1 MMEMRKLANHPLL
14 LRYYY
19 SDETLMKIATMLSTH
34 PMYKKN
40 PHPPYIFEELAIL
53 SDFQVQQMLEKF
65 VSYFRI
71 VLSCRFLIQ
80 IRFYELQNL
89 KNMDIPDEL
98 IVDSAKFKHLD
109 DVLPKM
115 KQEGHRVLI
124 FSQFTM
130 MLDILERYLDIRDHG
145 YLRLDGQTTVTD
157 RQDMIDQYMN
167 DPELFVFLLST
178 KAGGMGINLTA
189 ADTVIIHDID
199 FNPYND
205 KQAEDRCHRMGQ
217 KRPVTIYRMITEGTI
232 EEGMQIVAKNKLELE
247 KELTQSG
254 TVDTSDG
261 PNAKCMIRI
270 LTMALGI
277 ADEEK
282 VAPMLSPTP
291 KKESGKRA
299 PENDTPE
306 Y

>member
-1 MMEMRKLANHPLL
+1 
-14 LRYYY
+14 
-19 SDETLMKIATMLSTH
+19 
-34 PMYKKN
+34 
-40 PHPPYIFEELAIL
+40 
-53 SDFQVQQMLEKF
+53 
-65 VSYFRI
+65 
-71 VLSCRFLIQ
+71 
-80 IRFYELQNL
+80 
-89 KNMDIPDEL
+89 MDIPDEL
-98 IVDSAKFKHLD
+98 ILHSAKFKHLD

-115 KQEGHRVLI
+115 KKEGHRVLI

-157 RQDMIDQYMN
+157 RQDMIDQYMI

-217 KRPVTIYRMITEGTI
+217 KNPVTIYRMITEGTI
-232 EEGMQIVAKNKLELE
+232 EEGMHVVAKNKLELE
-247 KELTQSG
+247 RELTQSG
-254 TVDTSDG
+254 DADSST

-277 ADEEK
+277 ADEDK
-282 VAPMLSPTP
+282 VIQMLSPSP
-291 KKESGKRA
+291 KKATAKRI
-299 PENDTPE
+299 DISTE